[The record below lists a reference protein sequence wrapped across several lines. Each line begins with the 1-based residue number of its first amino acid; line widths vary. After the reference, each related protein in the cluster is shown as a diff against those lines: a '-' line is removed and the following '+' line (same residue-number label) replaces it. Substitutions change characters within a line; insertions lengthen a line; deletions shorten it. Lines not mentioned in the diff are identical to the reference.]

1 MQRFGFHVPT
11 DGYGLGICRWPPM
24 VMGVISDILMVKSY
38 WRFNWDEEG
47 VCCDGGGGR
56 NP

>member
-1 MQRFGFHVPT
+1 
-11 DGYGLGICRWPPM
+11 M